1 MTLDETLDDA
11 IKKEEDGAEHF
22 RHEASYFGFDGD
34 AWSEVRREDLRRWA
48 DERQQYA
55 EWLKE
60 LKRLRRY
67 VHIDI
72 DWPDSCDVCPLAYI
86 ENLASVFGGN
96 KVRRCVIDGAEITAK
111 NRFEECP
118 LIRG

>member
-55 EWLKE
+55 VCRMAQGTEEVKA
-60 LKRLRRY
+60 LR
-67 VHIDI
+67 
-72 DWPDSCDVCPLAYI
+72 AY
-86 ENLASVFGGN
+86 
-96 KVRRCVIDGAEITAK
+96 
-111 NRFEECP
+111 
-118 LIRG
+118 